1 MNPLILLFKLKVFP
15 YRFYLDMGLR
25 GEALAFISQ
34 TGIADSISVSTVYR
48 DISKVDL
55 HLRCF

>member
-1 MNPLILLFKLKVFP
+1 MNPLILLFKTFSLPLLFV
-15 YRFYLDMGLR
+15 YGVEVR
-25 GEALAFISQ
+25 GFRVYFISQ
-34 TGIADSISVSTVYR
+34 THIADSVSMYTVYR